1 MVCQVINCDQLL
13 AHTVQTLTNAI
24 SKVIEECKNDNPSCS
39 TATKFQLTQA
49 GILDTHDFKA
59 EFVGKKNVSRY
70 DICACK
76 DGSIK
81 IAGHGQCGKQ
91 GAKIDTYAR
100 WK

>member
-1 MVCQVINCDQLL
+1 LPPKFFHQKLL
-13 AHTVQTLTNAI
+13 I
-24 SKVIEECKNDNPSCS
+24 GKVTPKHGSCS

-49 GILDTHDFKA
+49 EISDAHDFKA
-59 EFVGKKNVSRY
+59 ECVGKKNVSRY

-76 DGSIK
+76 DGSLK